1 METKESRE
9 TPFFLEKQKVR
20 LKDFQTEGW
29 ILDLGGG
36 GEGII
41 GQLKGSQVVAIDPV
55 KNELLEAPDGP
66 LKIIMDARKLE
77 FLDES
82 FNMVT
87 AFFTLMYIPAADHPG
102 VLREAWRVLRPS
114 GKMLIWEAALPTRMD
129 QTNEFVAFYLE
140 IQLPYQEVQT
150 GYGTKWPAVELDK
163 SYYQNLAE
171 QTGFK
176 ILQSESQTDRGVFFL
191 ELQKSG

>member
-20 LKDFQTEGW
+20 LIDFQTEGW

-41 GQLKGSQVVAIDPV
+41 GQLKGKQVVAIDPV

-66 LKIIMDARKLE
+66 LKIVMDARKLE

-191 ELQKSG
+191 ELQKPG